1 MKLTTII
8 GTVHSVNTIRNCG
21 QRRIRAAARKALR
34 AAGYDNLGGTHV
46 DVWIHAG
53 NVSKTA
59 VSLSMWSHDQKED
72 A

>member
-1 MKLTTII
+1 
-8 GTVHSVNTIRNCG
+8 VNTIRNCG
-21 QRRIRAAARKALR
+21 QRRIRAAARKVLR
-34 AAGYDNLGGTHV
+34 SAGYTYLGGTHAE
-46 DVWIHAG
+46 VWIHAG

>member
-34 AAGYDNLGGTHV
+34 GAGYDNLGGIHA

-53 NVSKTA
+53 VARKTA
-59 VSLSMWSHDQKED
+59 VSLSMWSFDQKED

>member
-34 AAGYDNLGGTHV
+34 AAGYENLGGTHAE
-46 DVWIHAG
+46 VWIHDG
-53 NVSKTA
+53 SVSKTA
-59 VSLSMWSHDQKED
+59 VSLSMWSFDQKED